1 MNPLPGT
8 SMPSTDDLKLKAAQA
23 ASDLVHDGMAVGLGS
38 GSTATLLIQ
47 LLGQRV
53 RDHGL
58 RIVGAPT
65 SVATAKLAE
74 SYGIPLMELD
84 DREHLD
90 INIDGADE
98 VDPAYNI
105 IKGLGG
111 ALLREK
117 LVAAAA
123 RRRVFI
129 VGDNKLVPTLGDHCP
144 VPIEVSPFGLEHTA
158 ARLKALGCTPLLR
171 KKTDGSPFATDG
183 GNRIL
188 DCQFGLIPDPAA
200 LDAKLQSVTGVFE
213 TGLFLGFVDTLI
225 VGHSGSVEVIDI
237 RK

>member
-1 MNPLPGT
+1 
-8 SMPSTDDLKLKAAQA
+8 MPSTDELKLKAAQA

-47 LLGQRV
+47 LLGERV

-58 RIVGAPT
+58 KIVGAPT
-65 SVATAKLAE
+65 SLNTAKLAE
-74 SYGIPLMELD
+74 SFGIPLIELD
-84 DREHLD
+84 EREHLD
-90 INIDGADE
+90 VNIDGADE
-98 VDPAYNI
+98 VDPAYNM

-123 RRRVFI
+123 KRRVFI
-129 VGDNKLVPTLGDHCP
+129 VGDNKLVKMLGDHCP
-144 VPIEVSPFGLEHTA
+144 VPVEVSAFGLEHTA
-158 ARLKALGCTPLLR
+158 VRVAALGCSPLLR
-171 KKTDGSPFATDG
+171 RNPDGSPFITDG

-188 DCQFGLIPDPAA
+188 DCQFGPIPDAVS
-200 LDAKLQSVTGVFE
+200 LDAKLQSITGVFE
-213 TGLFLGFVDTLI
+213 TGLFLGFCDTLI
-225 VGHSGSVEVIDI
+225 VGHSGSVEVVDV